1 MVFTSRTRAKHAE
14 AIALAASLGAVAA
27 LVWLYVEWLALRN
40 PTIAALS
47 FLLVVFVAAAQS
59 TLRVAI
65 SASIVAVGC
74 FNLFFLPPYGT
85 FTIADPQNW
94 VALFTLLVAS
104 VLVSRLSAQVRAR
117 AQDALARRDELARLF
132 DLTRDILLTSE
143 PQDPIAAVARHAA
156 RRFGYSRVS
165 IFTAQEEGW
174 AGHHSSHPGLDIEHA
189 TLDAVLQRARKTVEF
204 DAHERTYAGA
214 DQVRAV
220 DGELVWLVPLRFGT
234 AAIGLLALQD
244 SAVEAGT
251 RDAIAGVIAIA
262 IERQQL
268 LEERKEAEIVRR
280 GAELRSALLASLSHD
295 LRTPL
300 TAVTVAATN
309 LQAAELSN
317 REKRDQISLIRAEAD
332 RLNRL
337 FANIVEMARIETH
350 AITAEFDWV
359 QPSEIIETARHQVGP
374 SLDRHPIVLSVDE
387 GVVVRIDPRLTST
400 AVSHLLEN
408 AAQYSPAGAPIEV
421 RVWPEADELRIA
433 VRDRGPGLV
442 PSDLD
447 HVFDRFYRGS
457 SGQQR
462 FGTGMGLA
470 ITRGLVAAERGRVW
484 AENDPAGGARFTLAI
499 PVEMRA
505 LATADEA
512 NS

>member
-1 MVFTSRTRAKHAE
+1 MVFTSRTRDQHAE
-14 AIALAASLGAVAA
+14 AIVLAASVGAIAA
-27 LVWLYVEWLALRN
+27 LVWLYVEALAVRN

-65 SASIVAVGC
+65 TASLVAVGC
-74 FNLFFLPPYGT
+74 FNFFFLPPYGT
-85 FTIADPQNW
+85 FSIADPQNW

-117 AQDALARRDELARLF
+117 AQEAVARRDELARLF
-132 DLTRDILLTSE
+132 DFTRDILRTSE
-143 PQDPIAAVARHAA
+143 PHDPIAAVARHAA

-165 IFTAQEEGW
+165 IFTVRAKEW
-174 AGHHSSHPGLDIEHA
+174 AGHHSSPPGLDVEHA
-189 TLDAVLQRARKTVEF
+189 TLDRVLQRAGRTLEF
-204 DAHERTYAGA
+204 EAHERTYAGA
-214 DQVRAV
+214 YQVRTV
-220 DGELVWLVPLRFGT
+220 DGELVWLVPLRIGT
-234 AAIGLLALQD
+234 TATGLLAIQD
-244 SAVEAGT
+244 AAVEAGT
-251 RDAIAGVIAIA
+251 RDAIAGVVAIA

-268 LEERKEAEIVRR
+268 LDERKEAEVVRR

-309 LQAAELSN
+309 LQAAELSD
-317 REKRDQISLIRAEAD
+317 RDKRDQVQLIRTEAD

-350 AITAEFDWV
+350 AIKAEFDWV
-359 QPSEIIETARHQVGP
+359 QPSEIIDTARQQVGP
-374 SLDRHPIVLSVDE
+374 PLDRHPVVVSVDE
-387 GVVVRIDPRLTST
+387 SVAVRIDPRLTST
-400 AVSHLLEN
+400 AVAHLLEN
-408 AAQYSPAGAPIEV
+408 AAQYSPDGSPIEV
-421 RVWPEADELRIA
+421 RVWPEAEELRIS
-433 VRDRGPGLV
+433 VRDRGPGLS

-447 HVFDRFYRGS
+447 QVFDRFYRGS
-457 SGQQR
+457 SGHDR

-470 ITRGLVAAERGRVW
+470 ITRGLLAAEGGRVW
-484 AENDPAGGARFTLAI
+484 AENHPDGGARFTLAV

-505 LATADEA
+505 FAVTDEA
-512 NS
+512 SP